1 MKTGVKYVLGNG
13 LRGSFKITKAIER
26 DLVSKTNTA
35 QANTNVKKQSGL
47 PIIIISGKIDYVTES
62 RTWVNVGQYIH
73 NESNNPTDPER
84 EQLPSIWMEF
94 LSKNCLFIKA
104 KLHAGP
110 SPLMWNRM
118 RLEDQG
124 Y

>member
-73 NESNNPTDPER
+73 NESNNPTMMAQTQNEN
-84 EQLPSIWMEF
+84 S
-94 LSKNCLFIKA
+94 
-104 KLHAGP
+104 
-110 SPLMWNRM
+110 SPAFGWNSYPRIVCSLKQNFM
-118 RLEDQG
+118 QAQVP
-124 Y
+124 